1 MTFLIRPATVSDAKQ
16 LRELAIRTFCDTFA
30 DSAEPDDMAAY
41 IATAFSQAQV
51 KSEILDGCNL
61 FLLLFSAE
69 EDVPCGYL
77 KLRQGTT
84 EDCLSCDRPIEL
96 ARLYVDKSVLRQG
109 YGSALMQAAIEKARE
124 LGHDVLWL
132 GVWEHNVKAI
142 AFYQRWGFEKV
153 GSHPFVVG
161 EDHQTDWVMQR
172 SI

>member
-1 MTFLIRPATVSDAKQ
+1 MPFSIYPATVSDVEK
-16 LRELAIRTFCDTFA
+16 LRDLAIRTFYDTFA
-30 DSAEPDDMAAY
+30 EGSDPDDMSAY
-41 IATAFSQAQV
+41 IETAFSQIQIQR
-51 KSEILDGCNL
+51 EILDVCNL
-61 FLLLFSAE
+61 FFLLFPAE
-69 EDVPCGYL
+69 EDVPFGYA

-84 EDCLSCDRPIEL
+84 EVGVSGVRPIEL
-96 ARLYVDKSVLRQG
+96 ERLYVDKSVLRQG
-109 YGSALMQAAIEKARE
+109 YGSALMRAAIAKAQA
-124 LGHDVLWL
+124 LDHDVLWL